1 MKIGICDDEL
11 YYVQKIESMV
21 RTYFSAQHMEITLFC
36 DTNAERFSQNDLSAL
51 DIVFLDVLMD
61 TVNGIDVARA
71 LRVQNQK
78 AVLVYISQLIDYA
91 PMGYEVNA
99 FRYLLKSNLE
109 NTFYECM
116 QAVMRR
122 LETQNQTYLLKTE
135 LGILSLALNNVLYI
149 ESQKRL
155 LLFHVQNQ
163 ERSFYQCY
171 EKITVAQQQLS
182 EKGFL
187 RIHKSYLV
195 NMAHI
200 KYIRNT
206 EIALKENTVLPVSRQ
221 NDSSILQ
228 AYLQWQG
235 RTI

>member
-1 MKIGICDDEL
+1 M
-11 YYVQKIESMV
+11 
-21 RTYFSAQHMEITLFC
+21 
-36 DTNAERFSQNDLSAL
+36 
-51 DIVFLDVLMD
+51 
-61 TVNGIDVARA
+61 
-71 LRVQNQK
+71 
-78 AVLVYISQLIDYA
+78 
-91 PMGYEVNA
+91 
-99 FRYLLKSNLE
+99 LKSNLE

-135 LGILSLALNNVLYI
+135 LGILSLALNNILYI

-228 AYLQWQG
+228 AYLQWKG

>member
-11 YYVQKIESMV
+11 FYVQQIEAMT
-21 RTYFSAQHMEITLFC
+21 RAYFNAQNVEITLLC
-36 DTNAERFSQNDLSAL
+36 DTCAKRFMQNDLSAL
-51 DIVFLDVLMD
+51 DIVFLDVRMD
-61 TVNGIDVARA
+61 TVNGIEVARA
-71 LRVQNQK
+71 LRAQNQK
-78 AVLVYISQLIDYA
+78 AVVVYISQLIEYA

-99 FRYLLKSNLE
+99 FRYLLKSDLE

-116 QAVMRR
+116 QAVMQRIDA
-122 LETQNQTYLLKTE
+122 QNETYLLKTE
-135 LGILSLALNNVLYI
+135 LGVLCLALNDILYI
-149 ESQKRL
+149 ESKKRL

-163 ERSFYQCY
+163 ERPFYQCY
-171 EKITVAQQQLS
+171 EKISAAQERLS

-206 EIALKENTVLPVSRQ
+206 EIALKENKVLPISRQ
-221 NDSSILQ
+221 NERFILQ
-228 AYLQWQG
+228 AYLQWKG